1 MQDSAEQLK
10 IIPSNSLGSEG
21 TKWKEFNL
29 LPLEQQTKR
38 REKQKSTTELF
49 ATKKKPVLQ
58 ENYSDLK
65 DFHTDWTNVWIYN
78 V

>member
-38 REKQKSTTELF
+38 REKQKSTTEWF
-49 ATKKKPVLQ
+49 ASKKKACSAGELFRF
-58 ENYSDLK
+58 EGFSHWLDKCMDL
-65 DFHTDWTNVWIYN
+65 
-78 V
+78 